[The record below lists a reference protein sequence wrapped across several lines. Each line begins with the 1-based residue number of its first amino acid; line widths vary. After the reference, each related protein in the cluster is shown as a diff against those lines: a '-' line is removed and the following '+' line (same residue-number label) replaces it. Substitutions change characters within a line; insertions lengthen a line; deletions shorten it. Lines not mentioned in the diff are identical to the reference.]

1 MRYITLDIKNSGSMD
16 YASLYLY
23 LLDDSESIHIHKR
36 PIVIVCPG
44 GAYSFTS
51 DREAEIVA
59 MQFLSMGY
67 HAAVLRYSVA
77 PAVFPTAVL
86 ELGEAVKQIRQHSEE
101 WCIDVHKVVV
111 AGFSAG
117 GHMAAGYC
125 MFWDKAWMLERLEAK
140 KEDLR
145 PNGMIL
151 GYPVVTSGEYA
162 HQDSFHNLLGK
173 DYETKKQ
180 EVSLEYCVGQQVP
193 RAFIW
198 HTYEDA
204 SVPVQN
210 SLLLVDALVKQHIPT
225 EFHIFEKGG
234 HGLSLA
240 NRLTNCTGHGPE
252 RAVEAWMPLVHQWM
266 ENWIMQT
273 EN

>member
-1 MRYITLDIKNSGSMD
+1 MRYITLDIKNNESMD

-23 LLDDSESIHIHKR
+23 LLDDSKSINIHER

-44 GAYSFTS
+44 GGYSYTS

-59 MQFLSMGY
+59 MQFLAMGY

-77 PAVFPTAVL
+77 PAVFPAAVL
-86 ELGEAVKQIRQHSEE
+86 ELGEAVKRIRQNSEE
-101 WCIDVHKVVV
+101 WCIDSHKIVV

-125 MFWDKAWMLERLEAK
+125 MFWDKDWMMEKLGAE
-140 KEDLR
+140 KEELR
-145 PNGMIL
+145 PDGMIL
-151 GYPVVTSGEYA
+151 GYPVITSGEYA
-162 HQDSFHNLLGK
+162 HRNSFHNLLGK
-173 DYETKKQ
+173 DYESKKQ

-193 RAFIW
+193 RTFIW

-225 EFHIFEKGG
+225 EFHMFEKGG

-240 NRLTNCTGHGPE
+240 NRLTNSIGHGPE

-266 ENWIMQT
+266 ENWVVG
-273 EN
+273 NV